1 MRDARRGDFWMF
13 FAGQALSALGTSFT
27 QFALPLLVYEL
38 TRSATTLAVSFASTV
53 LPYLLFGL
61 VGGAWADRADRKR
74 LMIRTDLLR
83 AAAIASVPLLYSL
96 DALPLWWI
104 YATGFATTTLG
115 ILFESAEFAA
125 IPSLVS
131 SDDLVE
137 ANGRISASF
146 TAATLLGPP
155 LAGLLAA
162 VMPVAG
168 VLGLD
173 ALSFVASALSLVLV
187 RASFNQQDGGAD
199 GRGRERRSIR
209 AEIMEGLGYVWRH
222 PVLRNI
228 SIMMALA
235 NFVAVVVV
243 VQLVLFAK
251 ERLGATDFQYGLL
264 LSAGSGGVIAL
275 SLAAGPLRRRL
286 PFGVVALGALALSGA
301 LTVALALA
309 PGYWAALPLWA
320 AILGLGTLFNI
331 NTGSLRQAIVPNHL
345 LGRIIS
351 VARVAAAS
359 ATPLGALLG
368 GWLVARAGVTFAYV
382 LSGALTVLIAAVFAF
397 SPLGHAEDYLAE
409 REPRPAAEP
418 EHEPEPVVT

>member
-1 MRDARRGDFWMF
+1 MSGVGETRRDDFWKF
-13 FAGQALSALGTSFT
+13 FTGQALSALGTSFT

-38 TRSATTLAVSFASTV
+38 TRSPTTLAVSFASGV

-83 AAAIASVPLLYSL
+83 AAVLASVPILYHL

-104 YATGFATTTLG
+104 YAAGFVTTTLG

-131 SDDLVE
+131 GDDLVE

-155 LAGLLAA
+155 LAGLLAGL
-162 VMPVAG
+162 MPVAN

-173 ALSFVASALSLVLV
+173 ALSFVVSALSLALV
-187 RASFNQQDGGAD
+187 RASFNPRDAE
-199 GRGRERRSIR
+199 GRERRSLR
-209 AEIMEGLGYVWRH
+209 TDVVEGLAYVWRH

-228 SIMMALA
+228 SIMMALV

-264 LSAGSGGVIAL
+264 VSAGSGGVIVL

-286 PFGVVALGALALSGA
+286 PFGVVALGALALSGT
-301 LTVALALA
+301 LTVAFALA
-309 PGYWAALPLWA
+309 PGYWVALPLWA
-320 AILGLGTLFNI
+320 AIPGLATLFNI
-331 NTGSLRQAIVPNHL
+331 NTASLRQAIVPNHL

-368 GWLVARAGVTFAYV
+368 GWLVARAGVTFTYV

-397 SPLGHAEDYLAE
+397 SPLGHAEDYLE
-409 REPRPAAEP
+409 REELRPAAEP
-418 EHEPEPVVT
+418 EPEPVAT